1 MQELR
6 VLIASAKKVFWEGLI
21 KVLSSRS
28 DTKVIDF
35 CSTGQSTM
43 DSASNNKPNV
53 IFIDEGI
60 KDCGFIEL
68 SRSIRN
74 ILPESVIFIVISAY
88 PHLPNNILS
97 VFEAGAH
104 FYVDK
109 DITITGINAL
119 LDRVQENLIYHDIGY
134 FLFQAVSEHLAK
146 ENEFSKTGSIKSPP
160 DNLFGLTKREI
171 EILGLVVKEKSN
183 REIAQTLFITENTV
197 KAHMSSIFEKLH
209 VKTRHEVVPFIK
221 EKGIVR
227 DT

>member
-6 VLIASAKKVFWEGLI
+6 VLIASGKKVFWEGLI
-21 KVLSSRS
+21 NVLSSRP
-28 DTKVIDF
+28 DTRLIDS
-35 CSTGQSTM
+35 CGTGQAAVE
-43 DSASNNKPNV
+43 SASNNKPNV
-53 IFIDEGI
+53 VFIDEGI

-104 FYVDK
+104 FYIDK
-109 DITITGINAL
+109 DITISGINAL
-119 LDRVQENLIYHDIGY
+119 LERVQENLIYHDVGY
-134 FLFQAVSEHLAK
+134 FLFQAVSEHLSK
-146 ENEFSKTGSIKSPP
+146 ENEFSKTVGTKSPQ

-209 VKTRHEVVPFIK
+209 VKTRHEVAPFIK
-221 EKGIVR
+221 EKGIIQ